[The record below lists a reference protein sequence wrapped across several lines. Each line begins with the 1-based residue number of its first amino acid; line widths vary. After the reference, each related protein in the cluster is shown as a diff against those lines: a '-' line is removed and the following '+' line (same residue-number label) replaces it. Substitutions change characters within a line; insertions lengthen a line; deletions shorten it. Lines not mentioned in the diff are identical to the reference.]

1 MLEVNEMKK
10 KTATILKSMTAL
22 ITGIAFTSLLQ
33 AGISFAANKDQQLK
47 PGTIRVQQDESAYPG
62 LAQITL
68 EQAKDV
74 ALSNVQGEVLKI
86 QLEYENG
93 FLVYDV
99 EVVKPDKCIA
109 DVKVDAGDGQVLRID
124 DDTADNKKDGYEEG
138 SKDDR
143 YEGDNEDHDREGKD

>member
-1 MLEVNEMKK
+1 
-10 KTATILKSMTAL
+10 MTAF
-22 ITGIAFTSLLQ
+22 ITGIALTSLLQ
-33 AGISFAANKDQQLK
+33 AGNSFSADKDQQFK

-99 EVVKPDKCIA
+99 EVVKPDKSIA
-109 DVKVDAGDGQVLRID
+109 AVKVDAGDGQVLRID
-124 DDTADNKKDGYEEG
+124 EDTADDKKNGYEEG
-138 SKDDR
+138 GRDDR
-143 YEGDNEDHDREGKD
+143 YEGDYEDHDCEGKD